1 MCLMAPHYD
10 GGAHLDYLARMLQ
23 KWAGTLMEVGEDNSD
38 VMPEGDYLTLM
49 KNSKELYENRE
60 YYDTEGIATGWE
72 FNPCWGQLGGGPE
85 HAKNNDPVACGMY
98 KDLATAYAV
107 QANIRS
113 LKKVTYFKLDLFM
126 DYLDWTELL
135 TNAHYAQAKVQRD
148 SGARGMEWFKDD
160 RITQKQNAY
169 WREADRVLFAFK
181 PQSPGFKTSTL

>member
-1 MCLMAPHYD
+1 
-10 GGAHLDYLARMLQ
+10 
-23 KWAGTLMEVGEDNSD
+23 MEVGEDNSD

-113 LKKVTYFKLDLFM
+113 LKKVTYFKLELFE
-126 DYLDWTELL
+126 DYLDWCELL
-135 TNAHYAQAKVQRD
+135 TNAYHSQAKVQRQT
-148 SGARGMEWFKDD
+148 GARGKDWFKDD
-160 RITQKQNAY
+160 RITEKQQAY
-169 WREADRVLFAFK
+169 WREHTQACFCFK
-181 PQSPGFKTSTL
+181 PRSSGFQIALR